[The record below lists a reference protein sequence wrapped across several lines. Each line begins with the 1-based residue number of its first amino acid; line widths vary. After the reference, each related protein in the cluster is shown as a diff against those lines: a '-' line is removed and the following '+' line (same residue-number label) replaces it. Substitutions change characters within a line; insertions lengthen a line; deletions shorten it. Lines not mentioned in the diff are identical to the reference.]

1 MTSTPETDRPLPPP
15 VAERPETQPP
25 RRRTAAVVLMLFGF
39 LLLNYADKVVVGIT
53 GIPIIKDLGITRE
66 QFGLVQ
72 SSFFWLFAVGAILGG
87 FLMAKIPARWLLAGV
102 ALLWVVSLAPLM
114 GSVTFGTLIA
124 SRVLLGFAEGPA
136 TAMATTVVHSWFPAH
151 KRALP
156 TSIVQAGA
164 GIGAF
169 IASPTLTWLLVN
181 YSWHAPYIALVAVGI
196 VWAILWMF
204 VGGTGEH
211 AADHA
216 QADSLTGPL
225 PARVPYLRLF
235 GSPTVLGLLVLFF
248 TTYCSTALKVS
259 WLPLYL
265 QEGLGYTTE
274 ESGILVAL
282 PYVAASIIMI
292 TAGAVSGWLT
302 GRGMTSRASRCLFAA
317 ALAVV
322 GGLSTLTF
330 AVMDRSAL
338 QMFVIV
344 VGASAAGGS
353 YGLCF
358 SALSD
363 VVPAR
368 QRAIVMSVVIAV
380 SSIGG
385 LAAPLALG
393 RIIDSAD
400 TLAAGYSHGF
410 VVLGIVVVAGG
421 VIAALTTNPERD
433 AERFRR
439 AAGMEP
445 ASAAPA

>member
-1 MTSTPETDRPLPPP
+1 MTSTPETDQT
-15 VAERPETQPP
+15 VATSTTPDRAGAPRP
-25 RRRTAAVVLMLFGF
+25 RRRAAAIVLMLFGF

-53 GIPIIKDLGITRE
+53 GIPIIKELGITRE

-72 SSFFWLFAVGAILGG
+72 SSFFWLFAVGAIIGG
-87 FLMAKIPARWLLAGV
+87 LLLTRIPARWLLAGV

-114 GSVTFGTLIA
+114 GSVTFGVLIA

-136 TAMATTVVHSWFPAH
+136 TAMATTVVHSWFPAD

-181 YSWHAPYIALVAVGI
+181 HSWHAPYIALVAVGI
-196 VWAILWMF
+196 VWAVLWVF
-204 VGGTGEH
+204 VGGTGEY
-211 AADHA
+211 ASDRA
-216 QADSLTGPL
+216 QAHTVAGPL
-225 PARVPYLRLF
+225 PDRVPYLRLF
-235 GSPTVLGLLVLFF
+235 GSPTILGLLVLFF

-282 PYVAASIIMI
+282 PYVAAAVIMI
-292 TAGAVSGWLT
+292 TAGAISGWLT
-302 GRGMTSRASRCLFAA
+302 GRGMTSRVSRCLFASG
-317 ALAVV
+317 LAVT
-322 GGLSTLTF
+322 GGISTLAF
-330 AVMDRSAL
+330 ALMDRSAL

-344 VGASAAGGS
+344 VGASAAGAS

-368 QRAIVMSVVIAV
+368 QRGVVMSVVVAV
-380 SSIGG
+380 YSLGG
-385 LAAPLALG
+385 LAAPLMLG
-393 RIIDSAD
+393 RIIDSAETVAD
-400 TLAAGYSHGF
+400 GYARGF
-410 VVLGIVVVAGG
+410 VILGIVVVVGG
-421 VIAALTTNPERD
+421 VVSAFTTNPERD
-433 AERFRR
+433 AARFRR
-439 AAGMEP
+439 AAGMDP
-445 ASAAPA
+445 ALAR